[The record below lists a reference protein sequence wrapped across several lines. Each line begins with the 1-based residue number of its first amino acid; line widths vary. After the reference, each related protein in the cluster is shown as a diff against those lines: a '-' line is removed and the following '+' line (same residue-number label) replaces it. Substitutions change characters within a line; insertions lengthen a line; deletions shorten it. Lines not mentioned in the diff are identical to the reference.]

1 MKKEKVK
8 VIIEHAGSN
17 FSAYVADVDGIAV
30 TGDSIDEIKSA
41 MCDAIADFIEVNEEY
56 NLDTPEVFKG
66 DYELYFELDVCSF
79 LKIYEGIFSKAG
91 LERLTG
97 INQKQ
102 LWHYAQ
108 GKSKPRQ
115 AQRLK
120 IEKGLH
126 RLGSELISLHL

>member
-1 MKKEKVK
+1 MKTQVK
-8 VIIEHAGSN
+8 VIVEHAGDN
-17 FSAYVADVDGIAV
+17 FSAYVADIDGIAV
-30 TGDSIDEIKSA
+30 TGDSVDDIKAS
-41 MCDAIADFIEVNEEY
+41 MLDAIEDFVEVNKELGLEI
-56 NLDTPEVFKG
+56 PEQLKE

-79 LKIYEGIFSKAG
+79 LKIYEGIFTKAG

-102 LWHYAQ
+102 LWHYAN

-120 IEKGLH
+120 IEQGLH
-126 RLGSELISLHL
+126 RLGNELISLSL

>member
-1 MKKEKVK
+1 MNTQVK

-30 TGDSIDEIKSA
+30 TGDSIDEIKAS
-41 MCDAIADFIEVNEEY
+41 MYEAIDDYIQVCRECGFDIPEQFIGE
-56 NLDTPEVFKG
+56 
-66 DYELYFELDVCSF
+66 YELAFELDVCSL
-79 LKIYEGIFSKAG
+79 LKIYEGIFSKSG

-102 LWHYAQ
+102 LWHYAN

-115 AQRLK
+115 EQRLK

-126 RLGSELISLHL
+126 RLGNELISLHL

>member
-1 MKKEKVK
+1 MGTQVK
-8 VIIEHAGSN
+8 VIIEHAGNN
-17 FSAYVADVDGIAV
+17 FSAYVLDVDGIAV
-30 TGDSIDEIKSA
+30 TGDSVDEIKAS
-41 MCDAIADFIEVNEEY
+41 MLDAIEDYIEVCKEF
-56 NLDTPEVFKG
+56 NLEIPKQFKG
-66 DYELYFELDVCSF
+66 EYELTFELDVCSL

-91 LERLTG
+91 LEKLTG

-102 LWHYAQ
+102 LWHYAN

-126 RLGSELISLHL
+126 RLGNELISIHL

>member
-1 MKKEKVK
+1 MRKDVK
-8 VIIEHAGSN
+8 VVIEHAGDN

-30 TGDSIDEIKSA
+30 TGDSVDEIKTS
-41 MCDAIADFIEVNEEY
+41 MYEAIEDYIQVCKEFDLEIP
-56 NLDTPEVFKG
+56 DQFKSE
-66 DYELYFELDVCSF
+66 YELVFELDVCSL

-91 LERLTG
+91 LEKLTG

-102 LWHYAQ
+102 LWHYAN

-115 AQRLK
+115 EQRLK

-126 RLGSELISLHL
+126 RLGNELISLHL

>member
-1 MKKEKVK
+1 MKRIVK

-17 FSAYVADVDGIAV
+17 FSAYVSDVDGIAA
-30 TGDSIDEIKSA
+30 TGDSIDEIKTS
-41 MCDAIADFIEVNEEY
+41 MCEAIDDY
-56 NLDTPEVFKG
+56 LDVCRECSLDVPELLMG
-66 DYELYFELDVCSF
+66 DYELAFELDVCSF
-79 LKIYEGIFSKAG
+79 LKIYERIFTKAG

-102 LWHYAQ
+102 LWHYAN

-120 IEKGLH
+120 IEQGLH
-126 RLGSELISLHL
+126 RLGNELISLHL

>member
-1 MKKEKVK
+1 MKTQVK
-8 VIIEHAGSN
+8 VIVEHAGDN
-17 FSAYVADVDGIAV
+17 FSAYVADIDGIAV
-30 TGDSIDEIKSA
+30 TGDSVDDIKAS
-41 MCDAIADFIEVNEEY
+41 MLDAIEDFVEVNKELGLEI
-56 NLDTPEVFKG
+56 PEQLKE

-79 LKIYEGIFSKAG
+79 LKIYEGIFTKAG

-102 LWHYAQ
+102 LWHYAN

-115 AQRLK
+115 AQRIK

-126 RLGSELISLHL
+126 RLGNELLSLHL

>member
-1 MKKEKVK
+1 MSNTLT
-8 VIIEHAGSN
+8 VIIEHAGNN

-30 TGDSIDEIKSA
+30 TGDSIDEIKAFMCEAIDDYIDVCREFGHDIPSA
-41 MCDAIADFIEVNEEY
+41 LQADYQIS
-56 NLDTPEVFKG
+56 
-66 DYELYFELDVCSF
+66 FEIDVCSF
-79 LKIYEGIFSKAG
+79 LKIYDGIFTKAG

-102 LWHYAQ
+102 LWHYAN
-108 GKSKPRQ
+108 GTSKPRP

-126 RLGSELISLHL
+126 RLGNELISLHL

>member
-1 MKKEKVK
+1 MNTQVK
-8 VIIEHAGSN
+8 VIIEHAGDN

-30 TGDSIDEIKSA
+30 TGDSVDEIKAS
-41 MCDAIADFIEVNEEY
+41 MYEAIDDYIQICKECELEM
-56 NLDTPEVFKG
+56 PEQFLE
-66 DYELYFELDVCSF
+66 DYDLVFELDVCSL

-91 LERLTG
+91 LEKLTG

-102 LWHYAQ
+102 LWHYAN

-120 IEKGLH
+120 IEQGLH
-126 RLGSELISLHL
+126 RLGNELISLHL

>member
-1 MKKEKVK
+1 MGTQVK
-8 VIIEHAGSN
+8 VIIEHAGNN
-17 FSAYVADVDGIAV
+17 FSAYVLDVDGIAV
-30 TGDSIDEIKSA
+30 TGDSVDEIKAS
-41 MCDAIADFIEVNEEY
+41 MLDAIEDYIEVCKEFNLEIPKQFEEEY
-56 NLDTPEVFKG
+56 
-66 DYELYFELDVCSF
+66 ELTFELDVCSL

-91 LERLTG
+91 LEKLTG

-102 LWHYAQ
+102 LWHYAN

-126 RLGSELISLHL
+126 RLGNELISIHL

>member
-1 MKKEKVK
+1 MNTQVK

-30 TGDSIDEIKSA
+30 TGDSIDEIKAS
-41 MCDAIADFIEVNEEY
+41 MYEAIDDYIQVCKEY
-56 NLDTPEVFKG
+56 GLKTPEQFIG
-66 DYELYFELDVCSF
+66 EYELAFELDVCSL
-79 LKIYEGIFSKAG
+79 LKIYEGIFSKSG

-102 LWHYAQ
+102 LWHYAT

-115 AQRLK
+115 EQRLK

-126 RLGSELISLHL
+126 RLGNELISLHL

>member
-1 MKKEKVK
+1 MGTQVK
-8 VIIEHAGSN
+8 VIIEHAGNN
-17 FSAYVADVDGIAV
+17 FSAYVLDVDGIAV
-30 TGDSIDEIKSA
+30 TGDSVDEIKAS
-41 MCDAIADFIEVNEEY
+41 MLDAIEDYIEVCKEF
-56 NLDTPEVFKG
+56 NLEIPKQFEG
-66 DYELYFELDVCSF
+66 EYELTFELDVCSL

-91 LERLTG
+91 LEKLTG

-102 LWHYAQ
+102 LWHYAN

-126 RLGSELISLHL
+126 RLGNELISIHL

>member
-1 MKKEKVK
+1 MNTQVK

-30 TGDSIDEIKSA
+30 TGSSVDEIKAS
-41 MCDAIADFIEVNEEY
+41 MYDAIEDYILVCKEFSLEIPEE
-56 NLDTPEVFKG
+56 FKG
-66 DYELYFELDVCSF
+66 EYELIFELDVCSL

-91 LERLTG
+91 LEKLTG

-102 LWHYAQ
+102 LWHYAN

-120 IEKGLH
+120 IEQGLH
-126 RLGSELISLHL
+126 RLGNELISLHL

>member
-1 MKKEKVK
+1 MRKDVK
-8 VIIEHAGSN
+8 VVIEHAGDN

-30 TGDSIDEIKSA
+30 TGDSVDEIKTS
-41 MCDAIADFIEVNEEY
+41 MYEAIEDYIQVCKDFDLEIP
-56 NLDTPEVFKG
+56 DQFKSE
-66 DYELYFELDVCSF
+66 YELVFELDVCSL

-91 LERLTG
+91 LEKLTG

-102 LWHYAQ
+102 LWHYAN

-115 AQRLK
+115 EQRLK

-126 RLGSELISLHL
+126 RLGNELISLHL

>member
-1 MKKEKVK
+1 MKSTLK

-30 TGDSIDEIKSA
+30 TGDSIDEIKFN
-41 MCDAIADFIEVNEEY
+41 MCEAIADFIEVNEEFG
-56 NLDTPEVFKG
+56 LETPEVLKG
-66 DYELYFELDVCSF
+66 EYELVFELDVCSF
-79 LKIYEGIFSKAG
+79 LKIYGGIFTKAG

-102 LWHYAQ
+102 LWHYAS

-120 IEKGLH
+120 IEQGLH
-126 RLGSELISLHL
+126 RLGSELLSLSL

>member
-1 MKKEKVK
+1 MNTRVK
-8 VIIEHAGSN
+8 VIIEHAGEN

-30 TGDSIDEIKSA
+30 TGDSVDEIKAS
-41 MCDAIADFIEVNEEY
+41 MCEAIDDYIQTCKE
-56 NLDTPEVFKG
+56 LDLEIPKCFSE
-66 DYELYFELDVCSF
+66 DYELSFELDVCSL
-79 LKIYEGIFSKAG
+79 LKIYEGIFSKSG

-102 LWHYAQ
+102 LWHYAN

-115 AQRLK
+115 AQRIK

-126 RLGSELISLHL
+126 RLGKELISLHL

>member
-1 MKKEKVK
+1 MKTKVK
-8 VIIEHAGSN
+8 VIIEHAGEN

-30 TGDSIDEIKSA
+30 TGDSIDEIKTS
-41 MCDAIADFIEVNEEY
+41 MCDAIVDFVEISNELGLEIPC
-56 NLDTPEVFKG
+56 LLKG
-66 DYELYFELDVCSF
+66 DYELAFELDVCSF
-79 LKIYEGIFSKAG
+79 LKIYEGIFTKAG

-102 LWHYAQ
+102 LWHYAN

-120 IEKGLH
+120 IEQGLH
-126 RLGSELISLHL
+126 RLGNELISLHL

>member
-1 MKKEKVK
+1 MSNTLK
-8 VIIEHAGSN
+8 VIIEHAGNN

-30 TGDSIDEIKSA
+30 TGDSIDAIKAS
-41 MCDAIADFIEVNEEY
+41 MCEAIDEYIEVSKEFGYEIPQV
-56 NLDTPEVFKG
+56 LLT
-66 DYELYFELDVCSF
+66 DYEVIFEIDVCSF
-79 LKIYEGIFSKAG
+79 LKIYEGIFTKAG

-102 LWHYAQ
+102 LWHYAN
-108 GKSKPRQ
+108 GTSKPRP

-126 RLGSELISLHL
+126 RLGNELISLHL